1 MVSSRSKDYVSAVLL
16 VLAGVAAI
24 VGGRSYKVGSLTEM
38 GAGFLPTLIGIL
50 LIVVGLLIAATSSP
64 MLAHKPNMPAHK
76 PSGTGTPETLAF
88 DLRAW
93 GFIAAG
99 VASFVLLG
107 TYGGFVPAS
116 FACVFISALA
126 DRQNSI
132 KHAAILAVVI
142 AAAGYL
148 IFHVGL
154 RLQFDAFTWG

>member
-1 MVSSRSKDYVSAVLL
+1 MVSSRNKDYLSALLL

-24 VGGRSYKVGSLTEM
+24 VAGRSYKVGSLTEM
-38 GAGFLPTLIGIL
+38 GAGFLPTLIGL
-50 LIVVGLLIAATSSP
+50 LLVVVGLLIAATSSP
-64 MLAHKPNMPAHK
+64 MLAHR
-76 PSGTGTPETLAF
+76 SGGTGTPDTLPF

-93 GFIAAG
+93 GFITAG

-126 DRQNSI
+126 DRQNSL
-132 KHAAILAVVI
+132 KDAAILAVVI